1 MLTGQSVPH
10 SERGGQPEGL
20 GGVGLGGVVREAG
33 GGGKEV
39 QPEAVQPVP

>member
-1 MLTGQSVPH
+1 MPTGQSVPH
-10 SERGGQPEGL
+10 SERGGQPE
-20 GGVGLGGVVREAG
+20 GLGGVVREAG